1 MSGYNVIFN
10 LLSKMLSNLWDSMVF
25 LGSNSFI
32 TLLRRVICQLTLF
45 IINLH
50 LLLEIYPFLSK
61 KYNFDDLFKINEYFE
76 PKKKIYSIKQNV
88 TEPN

>member
-10 LLSKMLSNLWDSMVF
+10 LLSKMLSNPWDNMVF

-76 PKKKIYSIKQNV
+76 PKKKKFIPLNK
-88 TEPN
+88 T